1 MKKRVVIFFI
11 VFALFGSG
19 QLAFAKQK
27 KKDKLQ
33 PKSETAYDKLFKG
46 KACETARGLFT
57 IHKMD
62 GKVYFEIPL
71 TLLDREMLLGS
82 TISETT
88 SNWFGRLWERNRRT
102 PCTLYSREEILS

>member
-46 KACETARGLFT
+46 KACETASGIFT
-57 IHKMD
+57 IHKM
-62 GKVYFEIPL
+62 G
-71 TLLDREMLLGS
+71 
-82 TISETT
+82 
-88 SNWFGRLWERNRRT
+88 W
-102 PCTLYSREEILS
+102 